1 MNQTPRI
8 PFLPFS
14 DRAAKAFGS
23 KRSDPSIPDT
33 PSNEFTD
40 SARLAFHSN
49 RSKGP
54 QEVATPFPSAFGG
67 TARSP
72 RTEFGESAAMAF
84 GGGGA
89 RRSDFD
95 DTASSA
101 FGGGGNRS
109 GFSGER
115 ESSAFGRKQRRPMER
130 PSLPKAPL
138 TAAEQLVSQAGA
150 PSWSNSALSTA
161 PVTVSDVLK
170 NETVFPTLGSA
181 SGKKKPVTTKEVA
194 TKAVVAVA
202 IPPSTG
208 LTLAEKTKVWSAQTD
223 QQREREAAHREREA
237 LIRAADERQ
246 ANVFRSYA
254 KHHPADED
262 EDYSPEDET
271 YYEE

>member
-1 MNQTPRI
+1 
-8 PFLPFS
+8 
-14 DRAAKAFGS
+14 
-23 KRSDPSIPDT
+23 
-33 PSNEFTD
+33 
-40 SARLAFHSN
+40 
-49 RSKGP
+49 
-54 QEVATPFPSAFGG
+54 
-67 TARSP
+67 
-72 RTEFGESAAMAF
+72 MAF

-115 ESSAFGRKQRRPMER
+115 ESSAFGRKQRRPVER

-138 TAAEQLVSQAGA
+138 TAAEQLVSQASSA
-150 PSWSNSALSTA
+150 SSWSNSALSTA

-181 SGKKKPVTTKEVA
+181 GGKKKPTKTAVA
-194 TKAVVAVA
+194 TEAKAVVAN
-202 IPPSTG
+202 PPSTG

-237 LIRAADERQ
+237 LIRAADQRQ

-262 EDYSPEDET
+262 EDYSPEDE